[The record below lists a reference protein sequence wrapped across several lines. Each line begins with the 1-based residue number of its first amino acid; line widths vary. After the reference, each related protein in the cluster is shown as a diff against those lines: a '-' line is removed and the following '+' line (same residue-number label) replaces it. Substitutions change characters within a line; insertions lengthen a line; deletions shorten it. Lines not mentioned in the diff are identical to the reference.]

1 MTATATA
8 PAPRI
13 GTLDPEV
20 WRKWDAKSK
29 DRFLNALEASERK
42 KQVWYCMKG
51 RTCDGQPHD
60 QYDYGHA
67 RGDQWPPPGTKWL
80 VWLLKGGRGSGK
92 TRSGAEWIRNMSKTM
107 ERTSIIGPSWSHVRD
122 TMIEGDSGLLFV
134 FDLAK
139 ETVIWEPSKRKLTV
153 PCRCKKTKYGK
164 APHRKGHFIQAFTGE
179 EPERLRGPQHAAV
192 WLDEP
197 AHFAL
202 IDATW
207 DNMMF
212 GLRLGQRPVVLCST
226 TPLPTK
232 WMKTL
237 IKEPD
242 TVSVTVSTF
251 ANIKNLAPTFRKVML
266 AKYDNTR
273 LGRQELYGEVLED
286 IVGALWTRSMIDD
299 FRVERIME
307 GEGETA
313 VGRPA
318 LTHEDMERVIVAI
331 DPAGSSDRKR
341 DETGIVVVGKKGDH
355 FYVID
360 DLSGHYTP
368 NGWGQAAWAAYDKY
382 EADKIVAEKNYGGE
396 MVLST
401 LKNVRAEGKVEL
413 VHSRRGKVLRAE
425 PIVSLYE
432 QERVHHFS
440 RFDELETQMTEWV
453 PAKDDSPDRVDA
465 LVHGM
470 TDLAELEA
478 PTAIAVPKR
487 SGQAI
492 TAGYGSGLGMGM
504 GVGTPTPYG
513 APMGAMFGYT
523 PRDEEIVESARQTI
537 ERLEK
542 ILSTQPVYMPS
553 RMPCDEGSHP
563 ASFEPE
569 GMDGTQ
575 LCSRCLHEVEDDE
588 GVLVRKKGE
597 SQLAMSV

>member
-1 MTATATA
+1 MSTVM
-8 PAPRI
+8 
-13 GTLDPEV
+13 GGVDPEE
-20 WRKWDAKSK
+20 WKKWDAKSK
-29 DRFLNALEASERK
+29 ERFLAALEASERPK
-42 KQVWYCMKG
+42 KVWYCTKG
-51 RTCDGQPHD
+51 RTCDGMPHD
-60 QYDYGHA
+60 QYDYRHA
-67 RGDQWPPPGTKWL
+67 RGDQWPPAGKDWL

-92 TRSGAEWIRNMSKTM
+92 TRSGAEWIRNMSKTL
-107 ERTSIIGPSWSHVRD
+107 ERTSIIGPSWQHVRD

-134 FDLAK
+134 FEQAK
-139 ETVIWEPSKRKLTV
+139 APVIWEPSKKKLTV
-153 PCRCKKTKYGK
+153 ACECRKTKYGK

-202 IDATW
+202 IEATW

-232 WMKTL
+232 WMKEL
-237 IKEPD
+237 IKQPD
-242 TVSVTVSTF
+242 TRAVTVSTF
-251 ANIKNLAPTFRKVML
+251 ANIANLAPTFRKVML
-266 AKYDNTR
+266 AKYEGTR

-286 IVGALWTRSMIDD
+286 IVGALWNYGLIDP

-307 GEGETA
+307 GEGENA

-318 LTHEDMERVIVAI
+318 LTYEDMDRIIVAI

-341 DETGIVVVGKKGDH
+341 DETGIVVVGKKGEH

-368 NGWGQAAWAAYDKY
+368 GGWAQAAWDAYEKY
-382 EADKIVAEKNYGGE
+382 QADKIVAEKNYGGE

-401 LKNVRAEGKVEL
+401 LKNIRTDGKVEL
-413 VHSRRGKVLRAE
+413 VTSRRGKVLRAE
-425 PIVSLYE
+425 PIVGLYE
-432 QERVHHFS
+432 QERVHHFAK
-440 RFDELETQMTEWV
+440 FEELETQMTEWV

-470 TDLAELEA
+470 TDLAGITA
-478 PTAIAVPKR
+478 PTSIAVP
-487 SGQAI
+487 
-492 TAGYGSGLGMGM
+492 TGSMTGGSDMGMGMHLGMGAGMGM
-504 GVGTPTPYG
+504 GG
-513 APMGAMFGYT
+513 MFGYT
-523 PRDEEIVESARQTI
+523 PRESEIVETAQQTI

-542 ILSTQPVYMPS
+542 VLKSAAQYVPS
-553 RMPCDEGSHP
+553 RMPCADGEHP

-569 GMDGTQ
+569 MEEGKL

-588 GVLVRKKGE
+588 GTLVRKHGA
-597 SQLAMSV
+597 SSLAMST